1 MANIIDWKPFQVA
14 PPGEKADPIR
24 SLQTPEGI
32 EDRLRSA
39 AFAELQAQKAF
50 LWAAEFYTLISP
62 KLKRAWVHLAQAEE
76 RHLHWLLSRMEALQ
90 LSISQRKVSQQLWL
104 SLISCP
110 TAEQFAH
117 YMASAEERGRK
128 ANLHFFQ
135 TLQQRDPLTA
145 DIFKKI
151 AQEEIAHIELAYRFF
166 PKSYTPVLP
175 NPPSPRKV

>member
-1 MANIIDWKPFQVA
+1 LANIIDWKPFQVA

-128 ANLHFFQ
+128 ANLHFFKPFNKEIPS
-135 TLQQRDPLTA
+135 LQ
-145 DIFKKI
+145 IFSKK
-151 AQEEIAHIELAYRFF
+151 L
-166 PKSYTPVLP
+166 PKKKLLIL
-175 NPPSPRKV
+175 N